1 MSRYDLLCCDADET
15 LLDFAQAEENAF
27 FEACSAHA
35 LAVDGEAYRRY
46 SAINLACWKLFEQG
60 RLTQPEL
67 RVKRYADFLC
77 EIGSAVDPAAL
88 SHTYEQA
95 LSRQGCALPG
105 AAEALQRWRESVR
118 VIIVTNGIAAVQH
131 GRFAASPFPWMEKDL
146 VISEEVG
153 AAKPDPA
160 MIAIAMARAGI
171 TDKRRVLVLGDSLSS
186 DMAAAANAGVDGCWY
201 NPRAKE
207 NTSGTAVRYE
217 IRSLDEVDA
226 LL

>member
-15 LLDFAQAEENAF
+15 LLDFAQAEKNAF
-27 FEACSAHA
+27 FEACAAHGI
-35 LAVDGEAYRRY
+35 AVGREEYRRY

-67 RVKRYADFLC
+67 RVKRYADFLGG
-77 EIGSAVDPAAL
+77 IGSTVDPAAL
-88 SHTYEQA
+88 SRTYEQA

-105 AAEALQRWRESVR
+105 AAEALQRWQKRVR
-118 VIIVTNGIAAVQH
+118 VIVVTNGIAAVQH
-131 GRFAASPFPWMEKDL
+131 GRFAASPFSWMEKDL

-160 MIAIAMARAGI
+160 MIGIAMARAGVA
-171 TDKRRVLVLGDSLSS
+171 DKSRVLVLGDSLTS

-201 NPRAKE
+201 NPCAKE
-207 NTSGTAVRYE
+207 NTTGTAVRYE
-217 IRSLDEVDA
+217 IRSLDEVDD